1 MALNFFQR
9 FFGAGTSQSSAPYF
23 GTSMTNWTGSQV
35 RDPEGLAAVRRCVA
49 ILADGVASTSVNIL
63 QSLSSGGK
71 IAKADHPSARM
82 LRLLSYA
89 DIELMMSDALY
100 SGNGFAVVD
109 RSNMRLKVVSA
120 HRVTVAVDSS
130 GQPWYEIAENAML
143 NQPKQTVPARDM
155 VHLRYR
161 VDPANPLIGLSPL
174 RAAKGSHA
182 ALTEIYFLH
191 GRLAENQSNPGMI
204 FSTEQSL
211 TKEQLDRLRLLV
223 DQGSSKVA
231 SGGTIILS
239 SGLKTESSKQHI
251 SQKDSDLIEAL
262 RFSVEEASR
271 IYGVPPSML
280 GYSQHTSFATSAE
293 ERRAF
298 YSATLK
304 PLQLRVADAFNQAL
318 LTESERMAG
327 LSVEFDSSDFGAGK
341 ELAET
346 ISSLVNSGVLTLNEA
361 RNKLSLVD
369 VDGGDIPRVPANV
382 MPQHSWQTYFNQK
395 QNNDDNNTD

>member
-1 MALNFFQR
+1 MALSFFQR
-9 FFGAGTSQSSAPYF
+9 FFGTGASQFSTPYF

-49 ILADGVASTSVNIL
+49 ILADGVASTSVCLNRTL
-63 QSLSSGGK
+63 PTGGK
-71 IAKADHPSARM
+71 QAEENHPSARM

-89 DIELMMSDALY
+89 DAELMLADALF
-100 SGNGFAVVD
+100 SGNGFAIVD

-120 HRVTVAVDSS
+120 HRVTIAVDSS
-130 GQPWYEIAENAML
+130 GAPWYEVAEHATL

-161 VDPANPLIGLSPL
+161 VDPSNPLVGLSPL

-191 GRLAENQSNPGMI
+191 GRLAENQSNPGQI
-204 FSTEQSL
+204 LSTDLPL
-211 TKEQLDRLRLLV
+211 TKDQITRLREV
-223 DQGSSKVA
+223 WDQQSSNLQ
-231 SGGTIILS
+231 SGGTVILS
-239 SGLKTESSKQHI
+239 SGLKTLASQQHI
-251 SQKDSDLIEAL
+251 SQKDADLIEAL

-280 GYSQHTSFATSAE
+280 GSAKDTSFATASE

-298 YSATLK
+298 LSSTLR
-304 PLQLRVADAFNQAL
+304 PLLMRVADAFNQTL

-327 LSVEFDSSDFGAGK
+327 LSVEFDSSDFGAGR

-369 VDGGDIPRVPANV
+369 VPGGDTPRTPANV
-382 MPQHSWQTYFNQK
+382 MPMDSWATYFNQK
-395 QNNDDNNTD
+395 QAPTE